1 MPKKTYAKKRTTR
14 RRFKKK
20 RMYTSSKVMV
30 NKMPKRVHCVL
41 SPIFFT
47 TMQAQCQAV
56 LPIGSLA
63 TDTFSVYA
71 SKIYQPFNSP
81 TPLSAVAT
89 GLGSV
94 ALNSLV
100 PAGFVAMSN
109 IYMSYRVHKCT
120 MRITAT
126 PRASADQLLLCIYP
140 QDEDTGAVAS
150 AQQALSAPYSKT
162 ITCTGNNNIKQNTMS
177 IGVKNREYFGR
188 TKQSYRSEND
198 YAVIE
203 GLNGSPLINMVY
215 HVWYQTYSN
224 AVTTAEIALNVVL
237 TYSIEFFE
245 PNTDLAI

>member
-1 MPKKTYAKKRTTR
+1 MPKKTYAKKPRTK

-20 RMYTSSKVMV
+20 QFTSSKVMI
-30 NKMPKRVHCVL
+30 NKMPKRMHCVL
-41 SPIFFT
+41 SPMFFT
-47 TMQAQCQAV
+47 TMQAQCQATI
-56 LPIGSLA
+56 PIGSAA
-63 TDTFSVYA
+63 TDTFAIYA

-94 ALNSLV
+94 PLSNLL
-100 PAGFVAMSN
+100 PAGFVAMAN
-109 IYMSYRVHKCT
+109 VYMSYRVHKCT

-162 ITCTGNNNIKQNTMS
+162 ITCTGNNNIKQNTMFIS
-177 IGVKNREYFGR
+177 VKNRDYFGR

-203 GLNGSPLINMVY
+203 NINGTPLINMLY
-215 HVWYQTYSN
+215 HTWYQTYSN
-224 AVTTAEIALNVVL
+224 AVTTAEIAINIVL

-245 PNTDLAI
+245 PNTDLGI